1 MGPFLFPAI
10 YFQQIKDK
18 GVNLSKKDIA
28 RIANEALR
36 KVMISESTRSTYNT
50 INKIA
55 HMVMNDN
62 NMMRDYVE
70 DMGNG
75 YLYVELP
82 GVEIQ
87 IDVDENQ
94 AKIAG
99 VDMEMVMSNK
109 EFLQAFEAG
118 RRFMEL
124 FIKTFGEQ

>member
-1 MGPFLFPAI
+1 MNFT
-10 YFQQIKDK
+10 
-18 GVNLSKKDIA
+18 KKDIA

-36 KVMISESTRSTYNT
+36 KVMITENTRSAYDT

-55 HMVMNDN
+55 HMAMNDS
-62 NMMRDYVE
+62 NMMKDYVE
-70 DMGNG
+70 DTGNG

-87 IDVDENQ
+87 IDVDENNQ

-99 VDMEMVMSNK
+99 VDMEMVMSNGD
-109 EFLQAFEAG
+109 FLQAFEAG

-124 FIKTFGEQ
+124 FVKTYGK